1 MFEESVPTVISHGIL
16 LLTTANL
23 PWKIPECA
31 QRNMLVQELMFT
43 HLQTRSSCKKHS
55 WMIIRT
61 KYLGCSGIMI
71 AIYGFFLRC
80 SPPSNSENYRF
91 RETSPF
97 KMWNFLWSLFRFSA
111 STPRWTPKN
120 DLTSGS
126 PWPPA
131 GWWGNLL
138 PIKGLSFLAAFCVC
152 VTHRLVVNV
161 YDFNIFIEACVC
173 VHIIY
178 IYMYTCHV
186 YIFLWTSLT
195 HL

>member
-152 VTHRLVVNV
+152 VWLTGWSWT
-161 YDFNIFIEACVC
+161 
-173 VHIIY
+173 
-178 IYMYTCHV
+178 YMISTY
-186 YIFLWTSLT
+186 L
-195 HL
+195 